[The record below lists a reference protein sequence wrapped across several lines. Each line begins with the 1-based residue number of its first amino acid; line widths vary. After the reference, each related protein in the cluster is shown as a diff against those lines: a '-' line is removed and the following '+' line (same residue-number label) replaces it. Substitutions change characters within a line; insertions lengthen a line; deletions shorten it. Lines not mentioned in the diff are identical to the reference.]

1 MEKIHLTTFINAPRE
16 KVWDTM
22 LGDKTYRE
30 WTSVFNPGSYYKGSW
45 DKGAKML
52 FLGPDP
58 TKPDSGIEG
67 GMVSEIAESRKP
79 EFVSIKHVG
88 ILVNGKEDM
97 DSEFAKKWS
106 PAFEN
111 YTFTE
116 KDGGTELSVDMDI
129 IEEEK
134 ENMEA
139 MWKKGLA
146 KLKEMAEK

>member
-1 MEKIHLTTFINAPRE
+1 MEKIHLKKFINASRL

-22 LGDKTYRE
+22 LGEKTYQE
-30 WTSVFNPGSYYKGSW
+30 WTSAFNPGSYYKGSW
-45 DKGAKML
+45 DEGSKIL
-52 FLGPDP
+52 FIGCDP
-58 TKPDSGIEG
+58 ANPDSATES
-67 GMVSEIAESRKP
+67 GMVSQIAKSLKP

-88 ILVNGKEDM
+88 ILVNGKEDT

-116 KDGGTELSVDMDI
+116 KDGGTELSIDMDI
-129 IEEEK
+129 TEEEK

-139 MWKKGLA
+139 MWEKGLV